1 MQELTAEMQGPAT
14 MSGLLPMR
22 CAREAAGTFANKRPN
37 AVAPGRAHGNK
48 TKRES
53 KTNERLLEVARAKGD
68 MKTMIPTDVQSNSA
82 AQYTILKSKQ
92 CKRPVKHA
100 LKVSEYTCDKA
111 QISCC

>member
-1 MQELTAEMQGPAT
+1 MQGPAT
-14 MSGLLPMR
+14 ISGLLPMR

-37 AVAPGRAHGNK
+37 AVAPGRAHGNE

-68 MKTMIPTDVQSNSA
+68 MKTMIPTDVQSISA
-82 AQYTILKSKQ
+82 AQYMILKSKQ
-92 CKRPVKHA
+92 CERQDYHMKPVSK
-100 LKVSEYTCDKA
+100 YTCNET